1 MWSPSSHDAAV
12 SPVIGT
18 ILLVALTVVFIAIA
32 AVVAMGMAGGLF
44 ETKQVGVTLEP
55 YGIAGDSER
64 GVSVQIYG
72 GADAGDLVSL
82 TASLNG
88 PELVYRET
96 GKSSVEDP
104 VVGTGYRFKAE
115 DRETISSIREF
126 NNMKLPVTLKTNH
139 ILSMPRTT
147 YLVTVTG
154 KFSDGTEQVLLVQ
167 KVTLPAISEQGNSY
181 TASNGIVIIPDLF
194 DSESGGYP
202 GHGFTLS
209 VPKGM
214 SGKEMETWAN
224 SVKFKT
230 INPITNEIVTLKV
243 TDNNLTMSPNKDEN
257 DNIVSYSFDINPS
270 ASGDGWK
277 NTPFPEEK
285 YWALGALTGTITAGE
300 GTSNSIS
307 VDGVKV
313 EERVNYFDNPELI
326 SGTLKI
332 VYRENQNKLTTY
344 WEDMTIDS
352 EYGEYIPR
360 TDERYYC
367 LSTNPGN
374 RITIKDEII
383 DAPSNANVEAYA
395 KVKVG
400 NTYVWYKVAS
410 VPVSELRQQYP

>member
-1 MWSPSSHDAAV
+1 MRSPSSHDAAV

-18 ILLVALTVVFIAIA
+18 ILLVALTVVFIAI
-32 AVVAMGMAGGLF
+32 VAMVATGMAGGLF

-64 GVSVQIYG
+64 GVAVQIYG

-167 KVTLPAISEQGNSY
+167 KVTLPAVSDQGNSY
-181 TASNGIVIIPDLF
+181 TANGIVITPYQF
-194 DSESGGYP
+194 DNESGGYP

-209 VPKGM
+209 VPEGM
-214 SGKEMETWAN
+214 SGKEMETWAK
-224 SVKFKT
+224 SVKFST
-230 INPITNEIVTLKV
+230 YEPDGTSVTLKV
-243 TDNNLTMSPNKDEN
+243 NEGLSMSPNKDEN
-257 DNIVSYSFDINPS
+257 GKIVSYSFDINPS
-270 ASGDGWK
+270 ASGNKWMD
-277 NTPFPEEK
+277 TPFPDLDT
-285 YWALGALTGTITAGE
+285 YWALGALTGTITAGT
-300 GTSNSIS
+300 GTNAIE
-307 VDGVKV
+307 VKNVKV

-332 VYRENQNKLTTY
+332 VDRDGKKNLLTTY
-344 WEDMTIDS
+344 WDDMTIDP
-352 EYGEYIPR
+352 EYSDYIKN
-360 TDERYYC
+360 TNERYYC

>member
-1 MWSPSSHDAAV
+1 MRSPSSHDAAV

-18 ILLVALTVVFIAIA
+18 ILLVALTVVFIAI
-32 AVVAMGMAGGLF
+32 VAMVATGMAGGLF

-167 KVTLPAISEQGNSY
+167 KVTLPAVSDQGNSY
-181 TASNGIVIIPDLF
+181 TANGIVITPYQF
-194 DSESGGYP
+194 DNESGGYP

-209 VPKGM
+209 VPEGM
-214 SGKEMETWAN
+214 SKNEMEKWAK
-224 SVKFKT
+224 SVKFST
-230 INPITNEIVTLKV
+230 YEPDGTSVTLKV
-243 TDNNLTMSPNKDEN
+243 NEGLSMSPNKDEN
-257 DNIVSYSFDINPS
+257 GKIVSYSFDINPS
-270 ASGDGWK
+270 ASGNKWMD
-277 NTPFPEEK
+277 TPFPDLDT
-285 YWALGALTGTITAGE
+285 YWALGALTGNVTAGE
-300 GTSNSIS
+300 GMNAIH

-332 VYRENQNKLTTY
+332 GTKEEGRENKLTTY
-344 WEDMTIDS
+344 WEDMTIDP
-352 EYGEYIPR
+352 EYRKYIPKS
-360 TDERYYC
+360 TERYYC
-367 LSTNPGN
+367 LSTDTGN
-374 RITIKDEII
+374 MITSMDNIKN
-383 DAPSNANVEAYA
+383 APSDANVEAYA
-395 KVKVG
+395 KVNIG
-400 NTYVWYKVAS
+400 GTSVWYKVAS
-410 VPVSELRQQYP
+410 VSVADLRTQIK